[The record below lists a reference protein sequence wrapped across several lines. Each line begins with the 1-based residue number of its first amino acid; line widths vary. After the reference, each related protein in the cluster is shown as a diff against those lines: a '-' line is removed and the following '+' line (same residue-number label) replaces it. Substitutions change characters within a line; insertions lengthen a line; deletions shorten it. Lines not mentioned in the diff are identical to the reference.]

1 MAKIVHC
8 RDLGREC
15 DFVARGLTDEELIE
29 EMARHLSRM
38 HSVKELSR
46 ADREQ
51 IQSVIRDEG
60 RQADE

>member
-1 MAKIVHC
+1 MAKTVHC

-29 EMARHLSRM
+29 AMSRHLTRL
-38 HSVKELSR
+38 HSAKALSP

-51 IQSVIRDEG
+51 IRSVIRDEG
-60 RQADE
+60 RPADE